1 MDIQI
6 DTVGSGHP
14 HAVTANFQ
22 HGGET
27 FTVSFHRTL
36 RLPEDGRTH
45 ALPPSLGLFPLKRIE
60 DYRERV
66 PAAWREHGGIFLPM
80 WQREAMWLSFR
91 AHQRPHAVKVAA
103 GKVNAV
109 SGEPWEEGLR
119 SQVSGFSSGPG
130 PRTPDPGPRQDYLVA
145 PPQPWLDGFHTSEGK
160 IRQFVAMQLGM
171 GYTVEGQVTGKEDV
185 GGLQLLVYPAKAG
198 WRPPVTRS
206 PLRGG
211 SGGYFSSGAKLGGM
225 AGGYAAAGGYAGGFA
240 SHSLS
245 TKGLGASYS
254 AGPEFHEQAVGVAS
268 NARGAEMGLAEG
280 GEMDQKIYPDPHG
293 IETWDVQN
301 AGRLF
306 VHIVNSELYR
316 EITGE
321 APPPSPITAQTYAA
335 KGYPWFQLWDA
346 EMKDIAPS
354 EKLAG
359 LKTVAQMDQKH
370 GFSGQQDDSPVFEKT
385 VPAGV
390 VKPTGVSEGKEWG

>member
-1 MDIQI
+1 MHVQI
-6 DTVGSGHP
+6 DLVGTVRP

-45 ALPPSLGLFPLKRIE
+45 ALPPSLGLFPLQRIE
-60 DYRERV
+60 DYREKV

-109 SGEPWEEGLR
+109 SGEPWQEGLF
-119 SQVSGFSSGPG
+119 GGMMK
-130 PRTPDPGPRQDYLVA
+130 QDYLVA
-145 PPQPWLDGFHTSEGK
+145 PPQPWLDGFNSGTGK
-160 IRQFVAMQLGM
+160 IRQFVAMPLGM
-171 GYTVEGQVTGKEDV
+171 GYTVEAQVTGKEDV

-198 WRPPVTRS
+198 WKPAASPG

-211 SGGYFSSGAKLGGM
+211 SGGYFSAGNAKLGGVAGGM
-225 AGGYAAAGGYAGGFA
+225 AGGYASAGGYAGSS
-240 SHSLS
+240 SHHSIS
-245 TKGLGASYS
+245 TKGIGASYS
-254 AGPEFHEQAVGVAS
+254 AGPEVLESSVRGVSS
-268 NARGAEMGLAEG
+268 NVKGAEMGLAEG

-293 IETWDVQN
+293 IETWDVEN
-301 AGRLF
+301 SGRLF

-316 EITGE
+316 QITGE
-321 APPPSPITAQTYAA
+321 APPSSPVTAQSYAA
-335 KGYPWFQLWDA
+335 AGYPWFSLWDA
-346 EMKDIAPS
+346 EMGDVAPS

-359 LKTVAQMDQKH
+359 VKTVGQMDQKH
-370 GFSGQQDDSPVFEKT
+370 GFSGQQDDSPVFEKP
-385 VPAGV
+385 VPAGSV
-390 VKPTGVSEGKEWG
+390 TPGGIAQGKEWG

>member
-1 MDIQI
+1 
-6 DTVGSGHP
+6 
-14 HAVTANFQ
+14 
-22 HGGET
+22 
-27 FTVSFHRTL
+27 
-36 RLPEDGRTH
+36 
-45 ALPPSLGLFPLKRIE
+45 
-60 DYRERV
+60 
-66 PAAWREHGGIFLPM
+66 M

-160 IRQFVAMQLGM
+160 IRQFVAMPLGM
-171 GYTVEGQVTGKEDV
+171 GYTVEGHVTGKEDV
-185 GGLQLLVYPAKAG
+185 GGLQLLVYPPKPG
-198 WRPPVTRS
+198 RLTQPDRG

-211 SGGYFSSGAKLGGM
+211 MSVGG
-225 AGGYAAAGGYAGGFA
+225 AAGFA
-240 SHSLS
+240 
-245 TKGLGASYS
+245 GASYKLSAKGMIGATYS
-254 AGPEFHEQAVGVAS
+254 AGPEFVEASTMRGVAS
-268 NARGAEMGLAEG
+268 NAVHRGAEMGLAQG
-280 GEMDQKIYPDPHG
+280 GEMVQKIYPDEHG
-293 IETWDVQN
+293 LDTWDVGHG
-301 AGRLF
+301 GRLF